1 MLPQGWSLRLVD
13 LNVRKLTAQ
22 DLSWADGAC
31 ISAMAVQRTAALHTI
46 GELKAAGITVVAGGP
61 LFTSEPDAFD
71 DVDYLVLDEAEMT
84 LPDYLADLE
93 RGKPRRVYGSPVFC
107 DITRTPAPRWDL
119 LDLSQYAS
127 MCIQFSRGCP
137 FNCDFCNVTTLF
149 GRKTRVKTAA
159 QTVAELDG
167 LYARGWRGPIFF
179 VDDNFIGNKAYLKT
193 HLLPA
198 IIEWRRGKKPSL
210 STPRHRST
218 WPTTRI

>member
-1 MLPQGWSLRLVD
+1 
-13 LNVRKLTAQ
+13 
-22 DLSWADGAC
+22 
-31 ISAMAVQRTAALHTI
+31 
-46 GELKAAGITVVAGGP
+46 
-61 LFTSEPDAFD
+61 
-71 DVDYLVLDEAEMT
+71 
-84 LPDYLADLE
+84 
-93 RGKPRRVYGSPVFC
+93 
-107 DITRTPAPRWDL
+107 L